1 MPLLDVVFE
10 ALDRCQIS
18 LAQFITMLLTH
29 QEYEDHQFVVDLL
42 EHSNQV
48 FNAFL
53 QHPASR
59 AQFTQK
65 SFSVVENMYLQELC
79 CLASEDNGLHFR
91 ASSTST
97 EQLENFSLTAMAQK
111 MEVNAPKWWWLLG
124 TLLDD
129 KATADLTGQKD
140 GGGDES
146 VDDAREIE
154 GDDDEYWDEVDEID
168 LEGIINGLTGE
179 LGMCLAMTD
188 KHAKRH
194 AAIKLMRKTIITSI
208 LMNGWNQKS
217 NALQSLLGLF
227 LQSAHTPYKVIDTLA
242 HLGISVSADTI
253 NMAVQSL
260 SKESHNSLQRL
271 GRSLLASYAYD
282 NFDVD
287 LKTHTPTVEKSN
299 DSLKHLT
306 SGLLFLLVHGVTLN
320 DLKCSEE
327 LWRKSALNL
336 QADEPYSL
344 PKLVW
349 WDLLKLH
356 PEWMDPNSKLSHHDQ
371 FNAWAFLVDL
381 CTNGPEYFHQ
391 FKSMIQDLHPMEQIP
406 TVKTPIYA
414 ARAMDINN
422 STVSGNIQAV
432 TELLAQG
439 GLADP
444 MAVLEENM
452 DFNSPNISEYVILV
466 HGDLGTGE
474 RLQATQLRRSIE
486 CTSWNCLQHV
496 IFIPGLFHL
505 KMACADAIWQC
516 FISPMAACEDKT
528 SLMHNVAQLRPKETG
543 IYTTKPGFR
552 QIHELVGH
560 AGVCRRLDCWRVHA
574 AKNSRFSSLEDFALS
589 KPTLDDLRAMANEIC
604 RTYIANHQ
612 LDRMHRKHESE
623 RDLQFENALLLNN
636 VNSGDIGHVETCI
649 VSWIPILKAIGKH
662 KYASHM
668 TNFLFNVHFVYPPG
682 LWRAVRYHILINPTS
697 RPMKWRAV
705 DWCVELNNL
714 FTKVKNGG
722 KNSNRSV
729 DRIILESPLVQV
741 YQNLQGLVQQ
751 SFGHMHL
758 TTNHAAPNMRK
769 TFAKLQER
777 LTLNSLHVVLAGR
790 KSQYLIDNL
799 SEKGQGMMEK
809 AAEQGDLLVENESEI
824 MEEGDGLGDII
835 GELL

>member
-1 MPLLDVVFE
+1 
-10 ALDRCQIS
+10 
-18 LAQFITMLLTH
+18 
-29 QEYEDHQFVVDLL
+29 
-42 EHSNQV
+42 
-48 FNAFL
+48 
-53 QHPASR
+53 
-59 AQFTQK
+59 
-65 SFSVVENMYLQELC
+65 
-79 CLASEDNGLHFR
+79 
-91 ASSTST
+91 
-97 EQLENFSLTAMAQK
+97 MAQK
-111 MEVNAPKWWWLLG
+111 MEVNAPKWWRLLG

-129 KATADLTGQKD
+129 KGMADLTGRKD

-146 VDDAREIE
+146 VDDAQEIE

-179 LGMCLAMTD
+179 LGMRPAMTD
-188 KHAKRH
+188 KRAKRR

-260 SKESHNSLQRL
+260 SKESQNSLQRL
-271 GRSLLASYAYD
+271 RWSLLASYAYD

-306 SGLLFLLVHGVTLN
+306 SGLLFPLVHGVTLN
-320 DLKCSEE
+320 DLKS
-327 LWRKSALNL
+327 R
-336 QADEPYSL
+336 
-344 PKLVW
+344 VVG
-349 WDLLKLH
+349 LH
-356 PEWMDPNSKLSHHDQ
+356 PEWMDPNSKLSRHDQ

-381 CTNGPEYFHQ
+381 CTNGLEYFHQ
-391 FKSMIQDLHPMEQIP
+391 FKSMIQDLHPIEQIP

-414 ARAMDINN
+414 AHAMDINN

-444 MAVLEENM
+444 TAVLEENM

-474 RLQATQLRRSIE
+474 RLQAAQLRRSIE
-486 CTSWNCLQHV
+486 CTSWNRLQHV

-505 KMACADAIWQC
+505 KMACADAIWRC
-516 FISPMAACEDKT
+516 FISPMAAREDEM
-528 SLMHNVAQLRPKETG
+528 SLMHDVAQLRPKETG

-552 QIHELVGH
+552 RIHELVGH
-560 AGVCRRLDCWRVHA
+560 AGACRHLDCWRVHA
-574 AKNSRFSSLEDFALS
+574 AKNGRFSSLEDFALS
-589 KPTLDDLRAMANEIC
+589 KLTLDDLRAMANEIC

-612 LDRMHRKHESE
+612 LDRMCRKHESE
-623 RDLQFENALLLNN
+623 RDLQFENALLLNKYFLL
-636 VNSGDIGHVETCI
+636 GDIGHIETCI
-649 VSWIPILKAIGKH
+649 AIGKH

-682 LWRAVRYHILINPTS
+682 LRRAVRYHILINPTG

-729 DRIILESPLVQV
+729 ERIILESPLVQV
-741 YQNLQGLVQQ
+741 YRNLQGLVQQ
-751 SFGHMHL
+751 SFGHTHL

-769 TFAKLQER
+769 TFAKLQE
-777 LTLNSLHVVLAGR
+777 
-790 KSQYLIDNL
+790 
-799 SEKGQGMMEK
+799 
-809 AAEQGDLLVENESEI
+809 
-824 MEEGDGLGDII
+824 
-835 GELL
+835 

>member
-1 MPLLDVVFE
+1 
-10 ALDRCQIS
+10 
-18 LAQFITMLLTH
+18 
-29 QEYEDHQFVVDLL
+29 
-42 EHSNQV
+42 
-48 FNAFL
+48 
-53 QHPASR
+53 
-59 AQFTQK
+59 
-65 SFSVVENMYLQELC
+65 MYLQELC

-111 MEVNAPKWWWLLG
+111 MEVNAPKW
-124 TLLDD
+124 
-129 KATADLTGQKD
+129 
-140 GGGDES
+140 
-146 VDDAREIE
+146 
-154 GDDDEYWDEVDEID
+154 
-168 LEGIINGLTGE
+168 
-179 LGMCLAMTD
+179 C
-188 KHAKRH
+188 
-194 AAIKLMRKTIITSI
+194 I

-344 PKLVW
+344 PKL
-349 WDLLKLH
+349 
-356 PEWMDPNSKLSHHDQ
+356 
-371 FNAWAFLVDL
+371 
-381 CTNGPEYFHQ
+381 

-623 RDLQFENALLLNN
+623 RDLQFENALLLNKYFLLYEEL